1 MIEIK
6 KGKEPP
12 ELIAYRKT
20 PYATYDNMPKDV
32 HDAVLDS
39 LMEEQ
44 GYLCAYCMRKIPQ
57 KDRMPSVTIEH
68 WDPQSKTSSDKALDY
83 RNMFAV
89 CNGNRGCGIEKHMT
103 CDAKRG
109 NTPLTVHPLNR
120 LTLSSIQ
127 YKSDGSIFSCEPNIN
142 TDLDETLNLNCS
154 QVGLVESRR
163 KALQAMQKEIRR
175 RHPKGDITST
185 CSKLLQKYQSETKKT
200 PYLGILIWWLQKRI
214 RRGCG

>member
-12 ELIAYRKT
+12 ELIAYRKK

-185 CSKLLQKYQSETKKT
+185 CLKLLQKYQSETKKT